1 MQVNEPASDR
11 SARETPRLYVRQ
23 EDRYED
29 LSSSASAFL
38 IVGIVMSVLTLLSF
52 GQQLHLPFALP
63 TTALMRFFLLIFA
76 LGAFGL
82 YWKTRR
88 EASRAYSHIEEE
100 QRITEELESWF
111 LASYAPEQIDLE
123 ILGATRHPL
132 RAEALALK
140 RFDFIQDCFLQRYDG
155 MDEGYIEALS
165 EELYKKLFESG
176 HYGKAVLK
184 KTDAPVSA
192 APQDMT
198 QGDEAAGYNTAPQD
212 SAQEN
217 AAAAYNTAPQ
227 DIATGNEEMQPVD
240 AVQSAEIPETA
251 AYSTEP
257 QTMAPE
263 NEADAYHAVPPDT
276 AQENEAA
283 AYNAEP
289 QDTAQE
295 NEAVAYNAEPQPME
309 QAEAVPSEHEAETAD
324 SAETLYAVVSATEDA
339 AAASAETEAAA
350 RDEAPVE

>member
-11 SARETPRLYVRQ
+11 TARETPRLYVRQ

-63 TTALMRFFLLIFA
+63 TTALMRFFLLVFA
-76 LGAFGL
+76 IGAFGL

-184 KTDAPVSA
+184 KADAAVSEEQRSETAPQNA
-192 APQDMT
+192 APQ
-198 QGDEAAGYNTAPQD
+198 NR
-212 SAQEN
+212 AQ
-217 AAAAYNTAPQ
+217 AS
-227 DIATGNEEMQPVD
+227 EEMQPVD
-240 AVQSAEIPETA
+240 AVQSAEIPETV
-251 AYSTEP
+251 T
-257 QTMAPE
+257 
-263 NEADAYHAVPPDT
+263 
-276 AQENEAA
+276 
-283 AYNAEP
+283 YNAEP
-289 QDTAQE
+289 QDMTQGADAPLPVKMTQTAE
-295 NEAVAYNAEPQPME
+295 LPETVAYNTEPQDMTQVNE
-309 QAEAVPSEHEAETAD
+309 VTQTAEAAQAEAVPSEHEAETAD
-324 SAETLYAVVSATEDA
+324 SAETLSAVVSATEDA

>member
-11 SARETPRLYVRQ
+11 SSRETPRLYVRQ

-63 TTALMRFFLLIFA
+63 TTALMRFFLLVFA
-76 LGAFGL
+76 IGAFGL

-184 KTDAPVSA
+184 KADVAASEEQRSETAPQNA
-192 APQDMT
+192 APQDM
-198 QGDEAAGYNTAPQD
+198 
-212 SAQEN
+212 AQ
-217 AAAAYNTAPQ
+217 AS
-227 DIATGNEEMQPVD
+227 EEMQPAD
-240 AVQSAEIPETA
+240 AVQLAEIPEA
-251 AYSTEP
+251 ATYNAEP
-257 QTMAPE
+257 QDMTPE
-263 NEADAYHAVPPDT
+263 NEADAYHAAPP
-276 AQENEAA
+276 
-283 AYNAEP
+283 
-289 QDTAQE
+289 DTAQE
-295 NEAVAYNAEPQPME
+295 NEAVAYNVAPQTPE
-309 QAEAVPSEHEAETAD
+309 QAEAVPTEHEAETAD
-324 SAETLYAVVSATEDA
+324 SAETLSAVVSATEDA

-350 RDEAPVE
+350 RDETPVE

>member
-11 SARETPRLYVRQ
+11 TARETPRLYVRQ

-63 TTALMRFFLLIFA
+63 TTALMRFFLLVFA
-76 LGAFGL
+76 IGAFGL

-111 LASYAPEQIDLE
+111 LASYAPEQIDFE

-184 KTDAPVSA
+184 KADAAVSEE
-192 APQDMT
+192 QRS
-198 QGDEAAGYNTAPQD
+198 ETAPQ
-212 SAQEN
+212 N
-217 AAAAYNTAPQ
+217 AALQ
-227 DIATGNEEMQPVD
+227 DIATAGEEMQPAD
-240 AVQSAEIPETA
+240 AVQSAEIPEA
-251 AYSTEP
+251 AT
-257 QTMAPE
+257 
-263 NEADAYHAVPPDT
+263 
-276 AQENEAA
+276 
-283 AYNAEP
+283 YNAEP
-289 QDTAQE
+289 QDMTQVNEVTQTA
-295 NEAVAYNAEPQPME
+295 EAT
-309 QAEAVPSEHEAETAD
+309 QAEAVPTEHEAETAD
-324 SAETLYAVVSATEDA
+324 SAETLSAVVSATEDA

-350 RDEAPVE
+350 RDETPVE

>member
-11 SARETPRLYVRQ
+11 TARETPRLYVRQ

-76 LGAFGL
+76 IGAFGL

-111 LASYAPEQIDLE
+111 LASYAPEQIDFE

-184 KTDAPVSA
+184 KAAVAVSEE
-192 APQDMT
+192 QRS
-198 QGDEAAGYNTAPQD
+198 ETAPH
-212 SAQEN
+212 N
-217 AAAAYNTAPQ
+217 AALQ
-227 DIATGNEEMQPVD
+227 DIATAGEEMQPAD
-240 AVQSAEIPETA
+240 AVQSAEIPEA
-251 AYSTEP
+251 AT
-257 QTMAPE
+257 
-263 NEADAYHAVPPDT
+263 
-276 AQENEAA
+276 
-283 AYNAEP
+283 YNAEP
-289 QDTAQE
+289 QDMTQVNEVTQTA
-295 NEAVAYNAEPQPME
+295 EAA
-309 QAEAVPSEHEAETAD
+309 QAEAVPSEHKAETAD
-324 SAETLYAVVSATEDA
+324 SAETLSAVVSATEDA

>member
-11 SARETPRLYVRQ
+11 TARETPRLYVRQ

-63 TTALMRFFLLIFA
+63 TTALMRFFLLVFA
-76 LGAFGL
+76 IGAFGL

-111 LASYAPEQIDLE
+111 LASYAPEQIDFE

-184 KTDAPVSA
+184 KADAAVSEEQRSETAPHNA
-192 APQDMT
+192 APQDM
-198 QGDEAAGYNTAPQD
+198 
-212 SAQEN
+212 AQ
-217 AAAAYNTAPQ
+217 AS
-227 DIATGNEEMQPVD
+227 EEMQPAD
-240 AVQSAEIPETA
+240 AVQSAEIPEA
-251 AYSTEP
+251 AT
-257 QTMAPE
+257 
-263 NEADAYHAVPPDT
+263 
-276 AQENEAA
+276 
-283 AYNAEP
+283 YNAEP
-289 QDTAQE
+289 QDMTQVNEVTQTA
-295 NEAVAYNAEPQPME
+295 EAA

>member
-11 SARETPRLYVRQ
+11 TARETPRLYVRQ

-63 TTALMRFFLLIFA
+63 TTALMRFFLLVFA
-76 LGAFGL
+76 IGAFGL

-111 LASYAPEQIDLE
+111 LANYAPEQIDLE

-184 KTDAPVSA
+184 KADAAVSEE
-192 APQDMT
+192 QRS
-198 QGDEAAGYNTAPQD
+198 ETAPQ
-212 SAQEN
+212 N
-217 AAAAYNTAPQ
+217 AALQ
-227 DIATGNEEMQPVD
+227 DIATAGEEMQPAD
-240 AVQSAEIPETA
+240 AVQSAEIPEA
-251 AYSTEP
+251 AT
-257 QTMAPE
+257 
-263 NEADAYHAVPPDT
+263 
-276 AQENEAA
+276 
-283 AYNAEP
+283 YNAEP
-289 QDTAQE
+289 QDMTQVNEVTQTA
-295 NEAVAYNAEPQPME
+295 EAT

-324 SAETLYAVVSATEDA
+324 SAETLSAVVSATEDA

>member
-11 SARETPRLYVRQ
+11 TARETPRLYVRQ

-63 TTALMRFFLLIFA
+63 TTALMRFFLLVFA
-76 LGAFGL
+76 IGAFGL

-111 LASYAPEQIDLE
+111 LASYAPEQIDFE

-184 KTDAPVSA
+184 KADAAVSEEQRSETAPHNA
-192 APQDMT
+192 APQDM
-198 QGDEAAGYNTAPQD
+198 
-212 SAQEN
+212 AQ
-217 AAAAYNTAPQ
+217 AS
-227 DIATGNEEMQPVD
+227 EEMQPAD
-240 AVQSAEIPETA
+240 AVQSAEIPETV
-251 AYSTEP
+251 T
-257 QTMAPE
+257 
-263 NEADAYHAVPPDT
+263 
-276 AQENEAA
+276 
-283 AYNAEP
+283 YNAEP
-289 QDTAQE
+289 QDMTQGADAPLPVKMTQTAE
-295 NEAVAYNAEPQPME
+295 LPETVAYNTEPQDMTQVNE
-309 QAEAVPSEHEAETAD
+309 VTQTAEAAQAEAVPSEHEAETAD
-324 SAETLYAVVSATEDA
+324 SAETLSAVVSATED

>member
-11 SARETPRLYVRQ
+11 TARETPRLYVRQ

-63 TTALMRFFLLIFA
+63 TTALMRFFLLVFA
-76 LGAFGL
+76 IGAFGL

-111 LASYAPEQIDLE
+111 LASYAPEQIDFE

-184 KTDAPVSA
+184 KAAVAVSEE
-192 APQDMT
+192 QRS
-198 QGDEAAGYNTAPQD
+198 ETAPH
-212 SAQEN
+212 N
-217 AAAAYNTAPQ
+217 AAPQ
-227 DIATGNEEMQPVD
+227 DIATAGEEMQPVD

-251 AYSTEP
+251 AY
-257 QTMAPE
+257 
-263 NEADAYHAVPPDT
+263 
-276 AQENEAA
+276 
-283 AYNAEP
+283 NAEP
-289 QDTAQE
+289 QDMTQVNEVTQTA
-295 NEAVAYNAEPQPME
+295 EAA
-309 QAEAVPSEHEAETAD
+309 QAEAVPSKHEAETAD
-324 SAETLYAVVSATEDA
+324 SAETLSAVVSATEDA

-350 RDEAPVE
+350 RNEAPVE

>member
-11 SARETPRLYVRQ
+11 TSRETPRLYVRQ

-63 TTALMRFFLLIFA
+63 TTALMRFFFLVFA

-100 QRITEELESWF
+100 QRITEELERWF

-192 APQDMT
+192 A
-198 QGDEAAGYNTAPQD
+198 YNTAPR
-212 SAQEN
+212 
-217 AAAAYNTAPQ
+217 

-257 QTMAPE
+257 QTMTPE
-263 NEADAYHAVPPDT
+263 NKADAYNAALLDT
-276 AQENEAA
+276 AQENEAV

-295 NEAVAYNAEPQPME
+295 NEAVAYNAEPQTME

-324 SAETLYAVVSATEDA
+324 SAETLSAVVSATKDA

-350 RDEAPVE
+350 RDEAPAEQS

>member
-11 SARETPRLYVRQ
+11 TARETPRLYVRQ

-38 IVGIVMSVLTLLSF
+38 MVGIVMSVLTLLSF

-63 TTALMRFFLLIFA
+63 TTALMRFFLLVFA
-76 LGAFGL
+76 IGAFGL

-111 LASYAPEQIDLE
+111 LASYAPEQIDFE

-184 KTDAPVSA
+184 KAAVAVSEE
-192 APQDMT
+192 QRS
-198 QGDEAAGYNTAPQD
+198 ETAPQ
-212 SAQEN
+212 N
-217 AAAAYNTAPQ
+217 AALQ
-227 DIATGNEEMQPVD
+227 DIATAGEEMQPAD
-240 AVQSAEIPETA
+240 AVQSAEIPEA
-251 AYSTEP
+251 AT
-257 QTMAPE
+257 
-263 NEADAYHAVPPDT
+263 
-276 AQENEAA
+276 
-283 AYNAEP
+283 YNAEP
-289 QDTAQE
+289 QDMTQMNEVTQTA
-295 NEAVAYNAEPQPME
+295 EAA
-309 QAEAVPSEHEAETAD
+309 QAEAVPTEHKAETAD
-324 SAETLYAVVSATEDA
+324 SAETLSAVVSATEDA

>member
-11 SARETPRLYVRQ
+11 TARETPRLYVRQ

-76 LGAFGL
+76 IGAFGL

-184 KTDAPVSA
+184 KADAAVSEE
-192 APQDMT
+192 QRS
-198 QGDEAAGYNTAPQD
+198 ETAPQ
-212 SAQEN
+212 N
-217 AAAAYNTAPQ
+217 AAPQ
-227 DIATGNEEMQPVD
+227 DIATAGEEMQPVD

-283 AYNAEP
+283 AYNAAP
-289 QDTAQE
+289 LDTAQE
-295 NEAVAYNAEPQPME
+295 NEAVAYNAAPPPMA

-324 SAETLYAVVSATEDA
+324 SAETLSAVVSATEDA

-350 RDEAPVE
+350 RDEAPVEQF

>member
-11 SARETPRLYVRQ
+11 TARETPHLYVRQ

-63 TTALMRFFLLIFA
+63 TTALMRFFLLVFA
-76 LGAFGL
+76 IGAFGL
-82 YWKTRR
+82 YWKTHR

-184 KTDAPVSA
+184 KADAVVSEEQRSETA
-192 APQDMT
+192 PQNAKPQDM
-198 QGDEAAGYNTAPQD
+198 
-212 SAQEN
+212 AQ
-217 AAAAYNTAPQ
+217 AS
-227 DIATGNEEMQPVD
+227 EEMQPVD

-263 NEADAYHAVPPDT
+263 NTADAYNAALLDT
-276 AQENEAA
+276 AQENEAV

-295 NEAVAYNAEPQPME
+295 NEAVAYNAEPQTME

-324 SAETLYAVVSATEDA
+324 SAETLSAVVSATEDA

-350 RDEAPVE
+350 RDEAPAEQS

>member
-11 SARETPRLYVRQ
+11 TARETPRLYVRQ

-76 LGAFGL
+76 IGAFGL

-111 LASYAPEQIDLE
+111 LANYAPEQIDLE

-184 KTDAPVSA
+184 KAAVAVSEEQRSETAPHNA
-192 APQDMT
+192 APQDM
-198 QGDEAAGYNTAPQD
+198 
-212 SAQEN
+212 AQ
-217 AAAAYNTAPQ
+217 AS
-227 DIATGNEEMQPVD
+227 EEMQPAD
-240 AVQSAEIPETA
+240 AVQSAEIPETV
-251 AYSTEP
+251 T
-257 QTMAPE
+257 
-263 NEADAYHAVPPDT
+263 
-276 AQENEAA
+276 
-283 AYNAEP
+283 YNAEP
-289 QDTAQE
+289 QDMTQGADAPLPVKMTQTAE
-295 NEAVAYNAEPQPME
+295 LPETVAYNTEPQDMTQVNE
-309 QAEAVPSEHEAETAD
+309 VTQTAEATQAEAVPSEHEAETAG
-324 SAETLYAVVSATEDA
+324 SAETLSAVVSATEDA

>member
-11 SARETPRLYVRQ
+11 TARETPRLYVRQ

-63 TTALMRFFLLIFA
+63 TTALMRFFLLVFA
-76 LGAFGL
+76 IGAFGL

-111 LASYAPEQIDLE
+111 LASYAPEQIDFE

-184 KTDAPVSA
+184 KADAAVSEE
-192 APQDMT
+192 QRS
-198 QGDEAAGYNTAPQD
+198 ETAPQ
-212 SAQEN
+212 N
-217 AAAAYNTAPQ
+217 AALQ
-227 DIATGNEEMQPVD
+227 DIATAGEEMQPAD
-240 AVQSAEIPETA
+240 AVQSAEIPEA
-251 AYSTEP
+251 AT
-257 QTMAPE
+257 
-263 NEADAYHAVPPDT
+263 
-276 AQENEAA
+276 
-283 AYNAEP
+283 YNAEP
-289 QDTAQE
+289 QDMTQGADAPLPVKMTQTAE
-295 NEAVAYNAEPQPME
+295 LPETVAYNTEPQDMTQVNE
-309 QAEAVPSEHEAETAD
+309 VTQTAEAAQAEAVPSEHEAETAD
-324 SAETLYAVVSATEDA
+324 SAETLSTVVSATEDA

>member
-11 SARETPRLYVRQ
+11 TARETPHLYVRQ

-63 TTALMRFFLLIFA
+63 TTALMRFFLLVFA
-76 LGAFGL
+76 IGAFGL
-82 YWKTRR
+82 YWKTHR

-184 KTDAPVSA
+184 KADAAVSEEQRSETA
-192 APQDMT
+192 PQNAKPQDM
-198 QGDEAAGYNTAPQD
+198 
-212 SAQEN
+212 AQ
-217 AAAAYNTAPQ
+217 AS
-227 DIATGNEEMQPVD
+227 EEMQPVD
-240 AVQSAEIPETA
+240 AVQSAEIPETT

-257 QTMAPE
+257 QTMTPE
-263 NEADAYHAVPPDT
+263 NTADAYNAALLDT
-276 AQENEAA
+276 AQENEAV

-295 NEAVAYNAEPQPME
+295 NEAVAYNAEPQTME

-324 SAETLYAVVSATEDA
+324 SAETLSAVVSATKDA

-350 RDEAPVE
+350 RDEAPAEQS

>member
-11 SARETPRLYVRQ
+11 TARETPRLYVRQ

-63 TTALMRFFLLIFA
+63 TTALMRFFLLVFA
-76 LGAFGL
+76 IGAFGL

-111 LASYAPEQIDLE
+111 LASYAPEQIDFE

-192 APQDMT
+192 A
-198 QGDEAAGYNTAPQD
+198 
-212 SAQEN
+212 
-217 AAAAYNTAPQ
+217 YNTAPQ
-227 DIATGNEEMQPVD
+227 DIATGNEEMQPAD
-240 AVQSAEIPETA
+240 AVQSAEIPEA
-251 AYSTEP
+251 AT
-257 QTMAPE
+257 
-263 NEADAYHAVPPDT
+263 
-276 AQENEAA
+276 
-283 AYNAEP
+283 YNAEP
-289 QDTAQE
+289 QDMTQVNEVTQTA
-295 NEAVAYNAEPQPME
+295 EAT

-324 SAETLYAVVSATEDA
+324 SAETLSAVVSATEDA

-350 RDEAPVE
+350 RDEAPVEQF

>member
-11 SARETPRLYVRQ
+11 TARETPRLYVRQ

-63 TTALMRFFLLIFA
+63 TTALMRFFLLVFA
-76 LGAFGL
+76 IGAFGL

-111 LASYAPEQIDLE
+111 LANYAPEQIDLE

-184 KTDAPVSA
+184 KAAVAVSEE
-192 APQDMT
+192 QRS
-198 QGDEAAGYNTAPQD
+198 ETAPQ
-212 SAQEN
+212 N
-217 AAAAYNTAPQ
+217 AALQ
-227 DIATGNEEMQPVD
+227 DIATAGEEMQPAD
-240 AVQSAEIPETA
+240 AVQSAEIPEA
-251 AYSTEP
+251 AT
-257 QTMAPE
+257 
-263 NEADAYHAVPPDT
+263 
-276 AQENEAA
+276 
-283 AYNAEP
+283 YNAEP
-289 QDTAQE
+289 QDMTQMNEVTQTA
-295 NEAVAYNAEPQPME
+295 EAA
-309 QAEAVPSEHEAETAD
+309 QAEAVPTEHEAETAD
-324 SAETLYAVVSATEDA
+324 SAETLSAVVSATEDA

>member
-11 SARETPRLYVRQ
+11 SSRETPRLYVRQ

-76 LGAFGL
+76 IGAFGL

-111 LASYAPEQIDLE
+111 LANYAPEQIDLE

-132 RAEALALK
+132 RAEALVLK

-184 KTDAPVSA
+184 KADAAVSEE
-192 APQDMT
+192 QRS
-198 QGDEAAGYNTAPQD
+198 ETAPQ
-212 SAQEN
+212 N
-217 AAAAYNTAPQ
+217 AALQ
-227 DIATGNEEMQPVD
+227 DIATAGEEMQPAD
-240 AVQSAEIPETA
+240 AVQSAEIPEA
-251 AYSTEP
+251 AT
-257 QTMAPE
+257 
-263 NEADAYHAVPPDT
+263 
-276 AQENEAA
+276 
-283 AYNAEP
+283 YNAEP
-289 QDTAQE
+289 QDMTQMNEVTQTA
-295 NEAVAYNAEPQPME
+295 EAA

-324 SAETLYAVVSATEDA
+324 SAETLSAVVSATEDA

>member
-11 SARETPRLYVRQ
+11 TARETPRLYVRQ

-63 TTALMRFFLLIFA
+63 TTALMRFFLLVFA
-76 LGAFGL
+76 IGAFGL

-111 LASYAPEQIDLE
+111 LASYAPEQIDFE

-184 KTDAPVSA
+184 KAAVAVSEE
-192 APQDMT
+192 QRS
-198 QGDEAAGYNTAPQD
+198 ETAPH
-212 SAQEN
+212 N
-217 AAAAYNTAPQ
+217 AAPQ
-227 DIATGNEEMQPVD
+227 DIATAGEEMQPVD

-251 AYSTEP
+251 AY
-257 QTMAPE
+257 
-263 NEADAYHAVPPDT
+263 
-276 AQENEAA
+276 
-283 AYNAEP
+283 NAEP
-289 QDTAQE
+289 QDMTQGADAPLPVKMTQTAE
-295 NEAVAYNAEPQPME
+295 LPETVAYNTEPQDMTQVNE
-309 QAEAVPSEHEAETAD
+309 VTQTAEAAQAEAVPSEHEAETAD
-324 SAETLYAVVSATEDA
+324 SAETLSTVVSATEDA

>member
-11 SARETPRLYVRQ
+11 TARETPRLYVRQ

-63 TTALMRFFLLIFA
+63 TTALMRFFLLVFA
-76 LGAFGL
+76 IGAFGL

-111 LASYAPEQIDLE
+111 LANYAPEQIDLE

-184 KTDAPVSA
+184 KADAAVSEE
-192 APQDMT
+192 QRS
-198 QGDEAAGYNTAPQD
+198 ETAPQ
-212 SAQEN
+212 N
-217 AAAAYNTAPQ
+217 AAPQ
-227 DIATGNEEMQPVD
+227 DIATAGEEMQPVD

-283 AYNAEP
+283 AYNAAP
-289 QDTAQE
+289 LDTAQE
-295 NEAVAYNAEPQPME
+295 NEAVAYNAAPQPMA

-324 SAETLYAVVSATEDA
+324 SAETLSAVVSATEDA

-350 RDEAPVE
+350 RDEAPVEQF

>member
-1 MQVNEPASDR
+1 MQVNEPTSDR
-11 SARETPRLYVRQ
+11 TARETPHLYVRQ

-63 TTALMRFFLLIFA
+63 TTALMRFFLLVFA
-76 LGAFGL
+76 IGAFGL

-184 KTDAPVSA
+184 KADAAVSEEQRSETAPQNA
-192 APQDMT
+192 APQDM
-198 QGDEAAGYNTAPQD
+198 
-212 SAQEN
+212 AQ
-217 AAAAYNTAPQ
+217 AS
-227 DIATGNEEMQPVD
+227 EEMQPVD

-263 NEADAYHAVPPDT
+263 NKADAYNAAPP
-276 AQENEAA
+276 
-283 AYNAEP
+283 
-289 QDTAQE
+289 DTAQE
-295 NEAVAYNAEPQPME
+295 NEAVAYNAEPQTME

-324 SAETLYAVVSATEDA
+324 SAETLSAVVSATEDA

-350 RDEAPVE
+350 RDEASVEQS

>member
-11 SARETPRLYVRQ
+11 TARETPRLYVRQ

-63 TTALMRFFLLIFA
+63 TTALMRFFLLVFA
-76 LGAFGL
+76 IGAFGL

-111 LASYAPEQIDLE
+111 LASYAPEQIDFE

-184 KTDAPVSA
+184 KADAAVSEEQRSETAPQNA
-192 APQDMT
+192 APQDM
-198 QGDEAAGYNTAPQD
+198 
-212 SAQEN
+212 AQ
-217 AAAAYNTAPQ
+217 AS
-227 DIATGNEEMQPVD
+227 EEMQPAD
-240 AVQSAEIPETA
+240 AVQSAEIPEA
-251 AYSTEP
+251 AT
-257 QTMAPE
+257 
-263 NEADAYHAVPPDT
+263 
-276 AQENEAA
+276 
-283 AYNAEP
+283 YNAEP
-289 QDTAQE
+289 QDMTQVNEVTQTA
-295 NEAVAYNAEPQPME
+295 EAT
-309 QAEAVPSEHEAETAD
+309 QAEAVPTEHEAETAD
-324 SAETLYAVVSATEDA
+324 SAETLSAVVSATEDA

>member
-11 SARETPRLYVRQ
+11 TARETPRLYVRQ

-63 TTALMRFFLLIFA
+63 TTALMRFFLLVFA
-76 LGAFGL
+76 IGAFGL

-184 KTDAPVSA
+184 KADAAVSEEQRSETAPQNA
-192 APQDMT
+192 APQDM
-198 QGDEAAGYNTAPQD
+198 
-212 SAQEN
+212 AQ
-217 AAAAYNTAPQ
+217 AS
-227 DIATGNEEMQPVD
+227 EEMQPVD

-283 AYNAEP
+283 AYNAAP
-289 QDTAQE
+289 LDTAQE
-295 NEAVAYNAEPQPME
+295 NEAVAYNAAPQPMA

-324 SAETLYAVVSATEDA
+324 SAETLSAVVSATEDA

-350 RDEAPVE
+350 RDEAPVEQF

>member
-11 SARETPRLYVRQ
+11 TARETPRLYVRQ

-63 TTALMRFFLLIFA
+63 TTALMRFFLLVFA
-76 LGAFGL
+76 IGAFGL

-111 LASYAPEQIDLE
+111 LASYAPEQIDFE

-184 KTDAPVSA
+184 KADAAVSEEQRSETAPHNA
-192 APQDMT
+192 APQDM
-198 QGDEAAGYNTAPQD
+198 
-212 SAQEN
+212 AQ
-217 AAAAYNTAPQ
+217 AS
-227 DIATGNEEMQPVD
+227 EEMQPAD
-240 AVQSAEIPETA
+240 AVRGDTGDSDIQCGTA
-251 AYSTEP
+251 GY
-257 QTMAPE
+257 
-263 NEADAYHAVPPDT
+263 DAGRGC
-276 AQENEAA
+276 
-283 AYNAEP
+283 
-289 QDTAQE
+289 
-295 NEAVAYNAEPQPME
+295 
-309 QAEAVPSEHEAETAD
+309 
-324 SAETLYAVVSATEDA
+324 
-339 AAASAETEAAA
+339 AASRQNDTD
-350 RDEAPVE
+350 RRAPGDSGVQHGTAGYDTGE

>member
-11 SARETPRLYVRQ
+11 TARETPRLYVRQ

-63 TTALMRFFLLIFA
+63 TTALMRFFLLVFA
-76 LGAFGL
+76 IGAFGL

-184 KTDAPVSA
+184 KADAAVSEEQRSETAPQNA
-192 APQDMT
+192 APQ
-198 QGDEAAGYNTAPQD
+198 NR
-212 SAQEN
+212 AQ
-217 AAAAYNTAPQ
+217 AS
-227 DIATGNEEMQPVD
+227 EEMQPVD
-240 AVQSAEIPETA
+240 AVQSAEIPETV
-251 AYSTEP
+251 AYNTEP
-257 QTMAPE
+257 QDMTQV
-263 NEADAYHAVPPDT
+263 NEVTQT
-276 AQENEAA
+276 AEAA
-283 AYNAEP
+283 
-289 QDTAQE
+289 
-295 NEAVAYNAEPQPME
+295 
-309 QAEAVPSEHEAETAD
+309 QAEAVPSEHEADTAG
-324 SAETLYAVVSATEDA
+324 SAETLSTVVSATEDA

-350 RDEAPVE
+350 RDETPVE

>member
-11 SARETPRLYVRQ
+11 TARETPRLYVRQ

-63 TTALMRFFLLIFA
+63 TTALMRFFLLVFA
-76 LGAFGL
+76 IGAFGL

-184 KTDAPVSA
+184 KADAA
-192 APQDMT
+192 ASEEQRS
-198 QGDEAAGYNTAPQD
+198 ETAPQ
-212 SAQEN
+212 N
-217 AAAAYNTAPQ
+217 AALQ
-227 DIATGNEEMQPVD
+227 DIATAGEEMQPAD
-240 AVQSAEIPETA
+240 AVQSAEIPEA
-251 AYSTEP
+251 AT
-257 QTMAPE
+257 
-263 NEADAYHAVPPDT
+263 
-276 AQENEAA
+276 
-283 AYNAEP
+283 YNAEP
-289 QDTAQE
+289 QDMTQMNEVTQTA
-295 NEAVAYNAEPQPME
+295 EAA

-324 SAETLYAVVSATEDA
+324 SAETLSAVVSATEDA

>member
-11 SARETPRLYVRQ
+11 TARETPHLYVRQ

-63 TTALMRFFLLIFA
+63 TTALMRFFLLVFA
-76 LGAFGL
+76 IGAFGL
-82 YWKTRR
+82 YWKTHR

-184 KTDAPVSA
+184 KADAAVSEEQRSETAPQNA
-192 APQDMT
+192 APQDM
-198 QGDEAAGYNTAPQD
+198 
-212 SAQEN
+212 AQ
-217 AAAAYNTAPQ
+217 AS
-227 DIATGNEEMQPVD
+227 EEMQPVD

-263 NEADAYHAVPPDT
+263 NKADAYNAAPPDT

-289 QDTAQE
+289 QT
-295 NEAVAYNAEPQPME
+295 ME

-324 SAETLYAVVSATEDA
+324 SAETLSAVVSATEDA

-350 RDEAPVE
+350 RDEAPVEQS

>member
-11 SARETPRLYVRQ
+11 TARETPRLYVRQ

-76 LGAFGL
+76 IGAFGL

-184 KTDAPVSA
+184 KADAAVSEEQRSETAPQNA
-192 APQDMT
+192 APQDM
-198 QGDEAAGYNTAPQD
+198 
-212 SAQEN
+212 AQ
-217 AAAAYNTAPQ
+217 AS
-227 DIATGNEEMQPVD
+227 EEMQPVD
-240 AVQSAEIPETA
+240 AVQSAEIPEA
-251 AYSTEP
+251 AT
-257 QTMAPE
+257 
-263 NEADAYHAVPPDT
+263 
-276 AQENEAA
+276 
-283 AYNAEP
+283 YNAEP
-289 QDTAQE
+289 QDMTQGADAPLPAEMTQTA
-295 NEAVAYNAEPQPME
+295 EAA

-324 SAETLYAVVSATEDA
+324 SAETLSAVVSATEDA

-350 RDEAPVE
+350 RAEAPGEQF

>member
-11 SARETPRLYVRQ
+11 TARETPRLYVRQ

-63 TTALMRFFLLIFA
+63 TTALMRFFLLVFA
-76 LGAFGL
+76 IGAFGL

-184 KTDAPVSA
+184 KADVAASEEQRSETAPQNA
-192 APQDMT
+192 APQDM
-198 QGDEAAGYNTAPQD
+198 
-212 SAQEN
+212 AQ
-217 AAAAYNTAPQ
+217 AS
-227 DIATGNEEMQPVD
+227 EEMQPAD
-240 AVQSAEIPETA
+240 AVQSAEIPETV
-251 AYSTEP
+251 T
-257 QTMAPE
+257 
-263 NEADAYHAVPPDT
+263 
-276 AQENEAA
+276 
-283 AYNAEP
+283 YNAEP
-289 QDTAQE
+289 QDMTQMNEVTQTA
-295 NEAVAYNAEPQPME
+295 EAA

-324 SAETLYAVVSATEDA
+324 SAETLSAVVSATEDA

-350 RDEAPVE
+350 RDEAPVEQS

>member
-11 SARETPRLYVRQ
+11 TARETPRLYVRQ

-76 LGAFGL
+76 IGAFGL

-111 LASYAPEQIDLE
+111 LASYAPEQIDFE

-184 KTDAPVSA
+184 KAAVAVSEEQRSETAPHNA
-192 APQDMT
+192 APQDM
-198 QGDEAAGYNTAPQD
+198 
-212 SAQEN
+212 AQ
-217 AAAAYNTAPQ
+217 AS
-227 DIATGNEEMQPVD
+227 EEMQPAD
-240 AVQSAEIPETA
+240 AVQSAEIPETV
-251 AYSTEP
+251 T
-257 QTMAPE
+257 
-263 NEADAYHAVPPDT
+263 
-276 AQENEAA
+276 
-283 AYNAEP
+283 YNAEP
-289 QDTAQE
+289 QDMTQGADAPLPVKMTQTAE
-295 NEAVAYNAEPQPME
+295 LPETVAYNTEPQDMTQVNE
-309 QAEAVPSEHEAETAD
+309 VTQTAEATQAEAVPSEHEAETAD
-324 SAETLYAVVSATEDA
+324 SAETLSAVVSATEDA

>member
-11 SARETPRLYVRQ
+11 TARETPRLYVRQ

-63 TTALMRFFLLIFA
+63 TTALMRFFLLVFA
-76 LGAFGL
+76 IGAFGL

-111 LASYAPEQIDLE
+111 LANYAPEQIDLE

-184 KTDAPVSA
+184 KADAAVSEE
-192 APQDMT
+192 QRS
-198 QGDEAAGYNTAPQD
+198 ETAPQ
-212 SAQEN
+212 N
-217 AAAAYNTAPQ
+217 AALQ
-227 DIATGNEEMQPVD
+227 DIATAGEEMQPAD
-240 AVQSAEIPETA
+240 AVQSAEIPEA
-251 AYSTEP
+251 AT
-257 QTMAPE
+257 
-263 NEADAYHAVPPDT
+263 
-276 AQENEAA
+276 
-283 AYNAEP
+283 YNAEP
-289 QDTAQE
+289 QDMTQMNEVTQTA
-295 NEAVAYNAEPQPME
+295 EAA

-324 SAETLYAVVSATEDA
+324 SAETLSAVVSATEDA

-350 RDEAPVE
+350 CDEAPVE

>member
-11 SARETPRLYVRQ
+11 TARETPHLYVRQ

-63 TTALMRFFLLIFA
+63 TTALMRFFLLVFA
-76 LGAFGL
+76 IGAFGL
-82 YWKTRR
+82 YWKTHR

-184 KTDAPVSA
+184 KADAAVSEEQRSETA
-192 APQDMT
+192 PQNAKPQDM
-198 QGDEAAGYNTAPQD
+198 
-212 SAQEN
+212 AQ
-217 AAAAYNTAPQ
+217 AS
-227 DIATGNEEMQPVD
+227 EEMQPVD

-263 NEADAYHAVPPDT
+263 NKADAYNAAPPDT

-289 QDTAQE
+289 QT
-295 NEAVAYNAEPQPME
+295 ME

-324 SAETLYAVVSATEDA
+324 SAETLSAVVSATKDA

-350 RDEAPVE
+350 RDEAPAEQS

>member
-11 SARETPRLYVRQ
+11 TARETPRLYVRQ

-76 LGAFGL
+76 IGAFGL

-184 KTDAPVSA
+184 KADAAVSEEQRSETAPQNA
-192 APQDMT
+192 APQDIV
-198 QGDEAAGYNTAPQD
+198 TA
-212 SAQEN
+212 S
-217 AAAAYNTAPQ
+217 
-227 DIATGNEEMQPVD
+227 EEMQPVD

-263 NEADAYHAVPPDT
+263 NEVTQT
-276 AQENEAA
+276 AEA
-283 AYNAEP
+283 
-289 QDTAQE
+289 T
-295 NEAVAYNAEPQPME
+295 

-324 SAETLYAVVSATEDA
+324 SAETLSAVVSATEDA

>member
-11 SARETPRLYVRQ
+11 TARETPRLYVRQ

-63 TTALMRFFLLIFA
+63 TTALMRFFLLVFA
-76 LGAFGL
+76 IGAFGL

-111 LASYAPEQIDLE
+111 LASYAPEQIDFE

-184 KTDAPVSA
+184 KAAVAVSEE
-192 APQDMT
+192 QRS
-198 QGDEAAGYNTAPQD
+198 ETAPH
-212 SAQEN
+212 N
-217 AAAAYNTAPQ
+217 AAPQ

-251 AYSTEP
+251 TYSTEP

-263 NEADAYHAVPPDT
+263 NEADAYH
-276 AQENEAA
+276 
-283 AYNAEP
+283 AEP

-295 NEAVAYNAEPQPME
+295 NEAVAYNAEPQPVE

-324 SAETLYAVVSATEDA
+324 SAETLSAVVSATEDA

>member
-11 SARETPRLYVRQ
+11 TARETPHLYVRQ

-63 TTALMRFFLLIFA
+63 TTALMRFFLLVFA
-76 LGAFGL
+76 IGAFGL

-184 KTDAPVSA
+184 KVDAAVSEEQRSETAPQNA
-192 APQDMT
+192 APQDM
-198 QGDEAAGYNTAPQD
+198 
-212 SAQEN
+212 AQ
-217 AAAAYNTAPQ
+217 AS
-227 DIATGNEEMQPVD
+227 EEMQPVD

-251 AYSTEP
+251 AYSIEP

-263 NEADAYHAVPPDT
+263 NKADAYNAAPPDT

-289 QDTAQE
+289 QT
-295 NEAVAYNAEPQPME
+295 ME

-324 SAETLYAVVSATEDA
+324 SAETLSAVVSATEDA

-350 RDEAPVE
+350 RDEAPVEQS

>member
-11 SARETPRLYVRQ
+11 TARETPRLYVRQ

-63 TTALMRFFLLIFA
+63 TTALMRFFLLVFA
-76 LGAFGL
+76 IGAFGL

-111 LASYAPEQIDLE
+111 LASYAPEQIDFE

-176 HYGKAVLK
+176 HCGKAVLK
-184 KTDAPVSA
+184 KADAAVSEEQRSETAPHNA
-192 APQDMT
+192 APQDM
-198 QGDEAAGYNTAPQD
+198 
-212 SAQEN
+212 AQ
-217 AAAAYNTAPQ
+217 AS
-227 DIATGNEEMQPVD
+227 EEMQPAD
-240 AVQSAEIPETA
+240 AVQSAEIPETV
-251 AYSTEP
+251 T
-257 QTMAPE
+257 
-263 NEADAYHAVPPDT
+263 
-276 AQENEAA
+276 
-283 AYNAEP
+283 YNAEP
-289 QDTAQE
+289 QDMTQGADAPLPVKMTQTAE
-295 NEAVAYNAEPQPME
+295 LPETVAYNTEPQDMTQVNE
-309 QAEAVPSEHEAETAD
+309 VTQTAEAAQAEAVPTEHKAETAD
-324 SAETLYAVVSATEDA
+324 SAETLSAVVSATEDA

-350 RDEAPVE
+350 RDEAPVEQF

>member
-11 SARETPRLYVRQ
+11 TARETPRLYVRQ

-76 LGAFGL
+76 IGAFGL

-184 KTDAPVSA
+184 KADAAVSEEQRSETAPQNA
-192 APQDMT
+192 APQDM
-198 QGDEAAGYNTAPQD
+198 
-212 SAQEN
+212 AQ
-217 AAAAYNTAPQ
+217 AS
-227 DIATGNEEMQPVD
+227 EEMQPAD
-240 AVQSAEIPETA
+240 AVQSAEIPEA
-251 AYSTEP
+251 AT
-257 QTMAPE
+257 
-263 NEADAYHAVPPDT
+263 
-276 AQENEAA
+276 
-283 AYNAEP
+283 YNAEP
-289 QDTAQE
+289 QDMTQVNEVTQTA
-295 NEAVAYNAEPQPME
+295 EAA

-324 SAETLYAVVSATEDA
+324 SAETLSAVVSATEDA

>member
-11 SARETPRLYVRQ
+11 TARETPRLYVRQ

-63 TTALMRFFLLIFA
+63 TTALMRFFLLVFA
-76 LGAFGL
+76 IGAFGL

-111 LASYAPEQIDLE
+111 LASYAPEQIDFE

-184 KTDAPVSA
+184 KAAVAVSEE
-192 APQDMT
+192 QRS
-198 QGDEAAGYNTAPQD
+198 ETAPH
-212 SAQEN
+212 N
-217 AAAAYNTAPQ
+217 AAPQ
-227 DIATGNEEMQPVD
+227 DIATAGEEMQPVD

-283 AYNAEP
+283 AYNAAP
-289 QDTAQE
+289 LDTAQE
-295 NEAVAYNAEPQPME
+295 NEAVAYNAAPQPVA

-324 SAETLYAVVSATEDA
+324 SAETLSAVVSATEDA

>member
-11 SARETPRLYVRQ
+11 TARETPRLYVRQ

-76 LGAFGL
+76 IGAFGL

-111 LASYAPEQIDLE
+111 LAIYAPEQIDLE

-184 KTDAPVSA
+184 KADAAVSEEQRSETAPQNA
-192 APQDMT
+192 APQDM
-198 QGDEAAGYNTAPQD
+198 
-212 SAQEN
+212 AQ
-217 AAAAYNTAPQ
+217 AS
-227 DIATGNEEMQPVD
+227 EEMQPAD
-240 AVQSAEIPETA
+240 AVQSAEIPEA
-251 AYSTEP
+251 ATYNAEP
-257 QTMAPE
+257 QDMTQVNEAGAYHAAPPDTAQE
-263 NEADAYHAVPPDT
+263 NEADAYNAVPPDT

-283 AYNAEP
+283 AYNAAP
-289 QDTAQE
+289 LDTAQE
-295 NEAVAYNAEPQPME
+295 NEAVAYNAAPQPMA
-309 QAEAVPSEHEAETAD
+309 QAEAVPTEHEAETAG
-324 SAETLYAVVSATEDA
+324 SAETLSTVVSATEDA